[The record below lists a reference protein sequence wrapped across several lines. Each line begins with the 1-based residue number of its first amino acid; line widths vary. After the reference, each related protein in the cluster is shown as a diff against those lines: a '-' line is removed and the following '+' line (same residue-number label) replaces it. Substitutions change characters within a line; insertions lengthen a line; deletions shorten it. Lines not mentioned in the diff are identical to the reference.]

1 MDLLLLDYSNISKI
15 IAPIGRSDL
24 VRYLQSIVRPHVVRR
39 AAAGVDDVAPVS
51 PCQTVSPVLLHLT
64 VSHPLLRQGG
74 VGTVNLFYKRPQDSL
89 GEPHPQVLI
98 PADQVERVDS
108 KSLRENGGLGFIAG
122 ALLLAASRRRWCSW

>member
-64 VSHPLLRQGG
+64 VSHPLAQ
-74 VGTVNLFYKRPQDSL
+74 
-89 GEPHPQVLI
+89 PHELLSHLDVLDGPQVVPTSPI
-98 PADQVERVDS
+98 QHQWHGV
-108 KSLRENGGLGFIAG
+108 FT
-122 ALLLAASRRRWCSW
+122 